1 MGHEVALQVELGHEV
16 ALQVELGHE
25 VTLQALNSCDMS
37 SRTSRGG
44 ARDGTTSGEQLRYEQ
59 QNE

>member
-1 MGHEVALQVELGHEV
+1 MGHEVALQVEVGHEV
-16 ALQVELGHE
+16 ALKVELVPE
-25 VTLQALNSCDMS
+25 VVLEAVKSCDMS

-44 ARDGTTSGEQLRYEQ
+44 ARGGTTSGDQLRYEQ